1 MKKMLSLF
9 SALAFSALAFAQSD
23 TAPATATPKAP
34 DKDIISA
41 FRIHVKPGHDK
52 AFRAALT
59 AHAQKFHTGD
69 VRWRVGE
76 IMSGPDGGGYQI
88 VEGPTSWTA
97 LDDRG
102 DLGADHQADFDQ
114 NITPH
119 IERISS
125 DSYAAFQEELSC
137 VKMEQWSN
145 KVMSMHYYVRP
156 GRGALAYDVL
166 KRFKALWEKRGLNVA
181 VWASRFSGPTQYTAA
196 FRLKNGWKDFDLDGI
211 SNREAANALWGSA
224 AFDGLMADMAQ
235 AFEKVSSE
243 LVNYDPALGSK

>member
-1 MKKMLSLF
+1 MKKMLCLF
-9 SALAFSALAFAQSD
+9 AALAFSAFAFAQSD
-23 TAPATATPKAP
+23 NTSAATTQKAP
-34 DKDIISA
+34 DKDVVST
-41 FRIHVKPGHDK
+41 FRIFVKSGHDD

-59 AHAQKFHTGD
+59 AHAQKFHIGD

-76 IMSGPDGGGYQI
+76 IKSGPDGGGYQI

-102 DLGADHQADFDQ
+102 DLGADHQADFDK
-114 NITPH
+114 NIMPH
-119 IERISS
+119 IERITG
-125 DSYAAFQEELSC
+125 DSFASFQEDLSC

-145 KVMSMHYYVRP
+145 KVMSVHYYVRT

-166 KRFKALWEKRGLNVA
+166 KRYKAIWEKRGLNVA

-196 FRLKNGWKDFDLDGI
+196 FRLKNGWKDFDMDGM
-211 SNREAANALWGSA
+211 SNRDAANALWGSA
-224 AFDGLMADMAQ
+224 AFDGLMADFAQ